1 MSQLDGT
8 RISKPTAPS
17 LTPSRPQKTHRC
29 CGRLFASPPSREKA
43 RDDFYGDEEISEDDA
58 PMRIVSPRVTDT
70 VPVAPAP
77 KTKKK
82 SVSLKST
89 SKSTDEA
96 SMVTACEGEKVSE
109 RE

>member
-1 MSQLDGT
+1 
-8 RISKPTAPS
+8 
-17 LTPSRPQKTHRC
+17 
-29 CGRLFASPPSREKA
+29 
-43 RDDFYGDEEISEDDA
+43 
-58 PMRIVSPRVTDT
+58 MRIVSPRVTDT